1 LYTGVS
7 DFVQHSCSAFFLVI
21 VCTSSKV
28 VIKKFIICMLF
39 FQFFKCSFAA
49 ADNITDEI
57 SDSSKIT
64 RIEFEGNHLIDS
76 SYILDV
82 MDMKVGDVYSKELVQ
97 QNLRAIHKTG
107 YFSEKMKAIPIP
119 NDPESLTLRIYLEE
133 NIPITGFAV
142 TGNTV
147 VSTGE
152 ILSILNTLE
161 GQPQNLKTLNDA
173 IVNVEDL
180 YASKGYVLA
189 RVSDFNDD
197 PDGCVNITLEEGT
210 INSIAFEGNKKTKD
224 FVIERNILSSPG
236 SVYNEDIL
244 KADLMRLYSTQAFKD
259 VNRKIEKSDENP
271 NAYDVTI
278 VLEEQRT
285 GTISLGGGL
294 DTATGLFGQAG
305 FVENNFLGNGQ
316 RVGINFMAGT
326 GVIMSDSS
334 TLDHANLQAEVSFFE
349 PRLKGSDYSLLVKA
363 FGRDFGSYQVPLAVE
378 KRYGADVVLSR
389 PVKNYKNLMASLK
402 LGGEYIRVK
411 EGDYNKISKIYNQHN
426 IPISERSKQLQG
438 GTYITLGPSL
448 IYDTRDSM
456 LNPRDGVLVTL
467 RFNENINMTD
477 LDFTHGTL
485 SAGIKKYFPV
495 MKKSSFSLMARA
507 AGKLHGDMPEVM
519 AYSLGGP
526 YTVRG
531 YRMSTIGTGEG
542 FMLGSAELT
551 TPFFFLDRIEKAKF
565 LDNIKFS
572 LFVDAGHLYNGTITN
587 KLYNRPEYGIA
598 GGLGVKL
605 FIPGVGP
612 LSIDYGI
619 PFTNVGSGNKRGAF
633 SFGVGDVF

>member
-1 LYTGVS
+1 MKIRYIHLLLSIMFFCMTS
-7 DFVQHSCSAFFLVI
+7 FFCHSV
-21 VCTSSKV
+21 
-28 VIKKFIICMLF
+28 
-39 FQFFKCSFAA
+39 SFAA
-49 ADNITDEI
+49 SDDISSEI
-57 SDSSKIT
+57 SDNSKIT
-64 RIEFEGNHLIDS
+64 KIEFEGNHLINS
-76 SYILDV
+76 SDIVKV
-82 MDMKVGDVYSKELVQ
+82 MNMQIGDVYSKELVQ
-97 QNLRAIHKTG
+97 QNLKAIYKTG

-119 NDPESLTLRIYLEE
+119 NDPDSLTLKIYLEE

-152 ILSILNTLE
+152 ILNILSSLE
-161 GQPQNLKTLNDA
+161 GQPQNLRTLGDA
-173 IVNVEDL
+173 IANVEDL

-189 RVSDFNDD
+189 RVSNVQDD
-197 PDGCVNITLEEGT
+197 PDGCVNIEVQEGI
-210 INSIAFEGNKKTKD
+210 INSISFEGNKKTKD
-224 FVIERNILSSPG
+224 FVIERNILSTPG
-236 SVYNEDIL
+236 SVYNENTL
-244 KADLMRLYSTQAFKD
+244 KADLMRLYSTQAFRD
-259 VNRKIEKSDENP
+259 VNRKIDKSPDDP
-271 NAYDVTI
+271 NLYDVTI

-349 PRLKGSDYSLLVKA
+349 PRLKGTDNSLLVKA
-363 FGRDFGSYQVPLAVE
+363 FGRDFGSYQVPLAIE
-378 KRYGADVVLSR
+378 QRYGAEVVLSR
-389 PVKNYKNLMASLK
+389 PFKTYKNLLGSIK
-402 LGGEYIRVK
+402 LGGEYIKVK
-411 EGDYNKISKIYNQHN
+411 EGDANKIAGLYNQHN

-438 GTYITLGPSL
+438 GTYITIGPSL
-448 IYDTRDSM
+448 VYDTRDNV
-456 LNPRDGVLVTL
+456 LNPRSGVLATL
-467 RFNENINMTD
+467 RFNENVNITD
-477 LDFTHGTL
+477 FNYTHGTL
-485 SAGIKKYFPV
+485 AAGIKRYFPV

-507 AGKLHGDMPEVM
+507 AGKIHGDMPEVM

-542 FMLGSAELT
+542 FMMGSAELT
-551 TPFFFLDRIEKAKF
+551 TPFFFLDRIEKVKF

-572 LFVDAGHLYNGTITN
+572 LFVDAGHIYNGSITN

-598 GGLGVKL
+598 GGVGIKL

-619 PFTNVGSGNKRGAF
+619 PFTNVGEGNRRGAF
-633 SFGVGDVF
+633 SFGVGDIF

>member
-1 LYTGVS
+1 MKGIYKQLYTGVL
-7 DFVQHSCSAFFLVI
+7 FFCMVFFLIHATVLA
-21 VCTSSKV
+21 VE
-28 VIKKFIICMLF
+28 
-39 FQFFKCSFAA
+39 
-49 ADNITDEI
+49 DDITTDI

-64 RIEFEGNHLIDS
+64 KIEFEGNHLINDS
-76 SYILDV
+76 DIVKV
-82 MDMKVGDVYSKELVQ
+82 MNMQIGDIYSKELVQ
-97 QNLRAIHKTG
+97 QNLKAIYKTG

-119 NDPESLTLRIYLEE
+119 TDSDSLTLRIYLEE
-133 NIPITGFAV
+133 NIPV
-142 TGNTV
+142 TSFVISGNTV

-152 ILSILNTLE
+152 ILSILNPLE
-161 GQPQNLKTLNDA
+161 GQPQNLKTLGDA
-173 IVNVEDL
+173 VANIEDL

-189 RVSDFNDD
+189 RVSNVTDD
-197 PDGCVNITLEEGT
+197 PDGCVNIEMEEGI

-224 FVIERNILSSPG
+224 FVIERNILSTPG
-236 SVYNEDIL
+236 SVYNENTL
-244 KADLMRLYSTQAFKD
+244 KEDLMRLYSTQAFKD
-259 VNRKIEKSDENP
+259 VNRSIERCADNP
-271 NAYDVTI
+271 NLYDVTI
-278 VLEEQRT
+278 ILEEQRT
-285 GTISLGGGL
+285 GTISLGGGV

-334 TLDHANLQAEVSFFE
+334 TIDHANLQAEVSFFE
-349 PRLKGSDYSLLVKA
+349 PRLRGTDNALLVKA
-363 FGRDFGSYQVPLAVE
+363 FVRDFGSYQVPLAIE
-378 KRYGADVVLSR
+378 QRYGAEVVLSR
-389 PVKNYKNLMASLK
+389 PFKTYKNLMGSIK
-402 LGGEYIRVK
+402 LGGEYIKVK
-411 EGDYNKISKIYNQHN
+411 EGDFNKISQLYEQHN

-448 IYDTRDSM
+448 VYDTRDNV
-456 LNPRDGVLVTL
+456 LNPRSGVLATL
-467 RFNENINMTD
+467 RFNENINITD

-485 SAGIKKYFPV
+485 SAGIKRYFPV

-507 AGKLHGDMPEVM
+507 AGKIHGDMPEVM

-542 FMLGSAELT
+542 FMMASAELT

-572 LFVDAGHLYNGTITN
+572 VFIDAGQLFNGSITN
-587 KLYNRPEYGIA
+587 QLYNRPEYGIA
-598 GGLGVKL
+598 GGVGIKL

-619 PFTNVGSGNKRGAF
+619 PFTNVGEGNRRGAF
-633 SFGVGDVF
+633 SFGVGDIF

>member
-1 LYTGVS
+1 MKIINKYL
-7 DFVQHSCSAFFLVI
+7 
-21 VCTSSKV
+21 
-28 VIKKFIICMLF
+28 FISLFISGSMLF
-39 FQFFKCSFAA
+39 QMNASNASSDDIA
-49 ADNITDEI
+49 SDI
-57 SDSSKIT
+57 SDNSKIT
-64 RIEFEGNHLIDS
+64 KIEFEGNHLVDDADI
-76 SYILDV
+76 IKV
-82 MDMKVGDVYSKELVQ
+82 MDIRTGDIYTKESVQ
-97 QNLRAIHKTG
+97 QNLKNIYKTG

-119 NDPESLTLRIYLEE
+119 TSPEALTLRIYLEE
-133 NIPITGFAV
+133 NIPVTGFAIS
-142 TGNTV
+142 GNTV

-152 ILSILNTLE
+152 ILNVLNKLE
-161 GQPQNLKTLNDA
+161 GQPQNLKTLGNA
-173 IVNVEDL
+173 ITEVEDL

-189 RVSDFNDD
+189 RVSDAVDD
-197 PDGCVNITLEEGT
+197 PDGCININLEEGI

-224 FVIERNILSSPG
+224 FVIERNILSTPG
-236 SVYNEDIL
+236 SVYNENTIKD
-244 KADLMRLYSTQAFKD
+244 DLMRLYSTQAFKD
-259 VNRKIEKSDENP
+259 VNRSIEKSADNP
-271 NAYDVTI
+271 GAYDVTI

-334 TLDHANLQAEVSFFE
+334 TIDHANLQAEVSFFE
-349 PRLKGSDYSLLVKA
+349 PRLKGTDNSLLVKA
-363 FGRDFGSYQVPLAVE
+363 FGRDFGSYQVPLAIE

-389 PVKNYKNLMASLK
+389 PFKTYKHLLGSIK
-402 LGGEYIRVK
+402 LGGEYVKVK
-411 EGDYNKISKIYNQHN
+411 EGDYNQIARLYKQHH
-426 IPISERSKQLQG
+426 IPISQRSEQLQG
-438 GTYITLGPSL
+438 GTYISVGPSL
-448 IYDTRDSM
+448 VYDTRDNE
-456 LNPRDGVLVTL
+456 LNPRNGVLATL
-467 RFNENINMTD
+467 RFSENINITD
-477 LDFTHGTL
+477 FDYTHGTL
-485 SAGIKKYFPV
+485 SAGIKRYFPV
-495 MKKSSFSLMARA
+495 MKKSSFSLLARA
-507 AGKLHGDMPEVM
+507 AGNIHGDMPEVM

-565 LDNIKFS
+565 LDNIKLS
-572 LFVDAGHLYNGTITN
+572 LFIDAGQLFNGSITN

-598 GGLGVKL
+598 GGVGVKL

-619 PFTNVGSGNKRGAF
+619 PFTNVGRGNRRGAF
-633 SFGVGDVF
+633 SFGVGDIF

>member
-1 LYTGVS
+1 MKNRYIY
-7 DFVQHSCSAFFLVI
+7 AFL
-21 VCTSSKV
+21 
-28 VIKKFIICMLF
+28 FIIGNMLF
-39 FQFFKCSFAA
+39 QPVFAVQ
-49 ADNITDEI
+49 DETGFEI
-57 SDSSKIT
+57 SDNSKIT
-64 RIEFEGNHLIDS
+64 KIEFEGNHLVDDADI
-76 SYILDV
+76 IKV
-82 MDMKVGDVYSKELVQ
+82 MDMRIGDVYSKELVQ
-97 QNLRAIHKTG
+97 QNLKSIYKTG

-119 NDPESLTLRIYLEE
+119 SDPESVTLRIYLEE
-133 NIPITGFAV
+133 NIPITGFAIS
-142 TGNTV
+142 GNTV

-152 ILSILNTLE
+152 ILDILNTLE
-161 GQPQNLKTLNDA
+161 GQPQNLKTLGNA
-173 IVNVEDL
+173 IAQVEDL

-189 RVSDFNDD
+189 RVSDAEDD
-197 PDGCVNITLEEGT
+197 PDGCVNINLEEGV
-210 INSIAFEGNKKTKD
+210 INTIAFEGNKKTKD
-224 FVIERNILSSPG
+224 FVIERNILSTPG
-236 SVYNEDIL
+236 SVYNENTL

-259 VNRKIEKSDENP
+259 VNRSIEKSPDDP
-271 NAYDVTI
+271 DKYDVTI
-278 VLEEQRT
+278 ILEEQRT

-334 TLDHANLQAEVSFFE
+334 TVDHANLQAEVSFFE
-349 PRLKGSDYSLLVKA
+349 PRLKGTDNSLLVKA
-363 FGRDFGSYQVPLAVE
+363 FGRDFGSYQVPLAIE
-378 KRYGADVVLSR
+378 KRYGAEVVLSR
-389 PVKNYKNLMASLK
+389 PFKTYKNLMASMK
-402 LGGEYIRVK
+402 IGGEYIRVK
-411 EGDYNKISKIYNQHN
+411 EGDYNKISKLYAQHN
-426 IPISERSKQLQG
+426 IPISRRSEQLQG

-448 IYDTRDSM
+448 VYDTRDNG
-456 LNPRDGVLVTL
+456 LNPRSGVLATL
-467 RFNENINMTD
+467 RFNENVNLTD
-477 LDFTHGTL
+477 FDYTHGTL

-495 MKKSSFSLMARA
+495 MKKSSFSLLARA

-542 FMLGSAELT
+542 YMMGSAELT

-565 LDNIKFS
+565 LDNIKLT
-572 LFVDAGHLYNGTITN
+572 LFVDAGQLFSGSVTN

-598 GGLGVKL
+598 GGVGVKL

-619 PFTNVGSGNKRGAF
+619 PFTNVGDGNRRGAF
-633 SFGVGDVF
+633 SFGVGDIF

>member
-1 LYTGVS
+1 MKYKRKQLITGML
-7 DFVQHSCSAFFLVI
+7 FILMAFFQSHAV
-21 VCTSSKV
+21 
-28 VIKKFIICMLF
+28 
-39 FQFFKCSFAA
+39 FAA
-49 ADNITDEI
+49 PEDITSEI
-57 SDSSKIT
+57 SDGSKIT
-64 RIEFEGNHLIDS
+64 KIEFEGNHLINS
-76 SYILDV
+76 SDIV
-82 MDMKVGDVYSKELVQ
+82 KIMNMQIGDVYSKDLVQ
-97 QNLRAIHKTG
+97 QNLKAIYKTG

-119 NDPESLTLRIYLEE
+119 TDPDSLTLRIYVEE

-152 ILSILNTLE
+152 ILNILNDLE
-161 GQPQNLKTLNDA
+161 GQPQNLKTLTDA

-189 RVSDFNDD
+189 RVADFKDD
-197 PDGCVNITLEEGT
+197 PDGCINIEIDEGI

-224 FVIERNILSSPG
+224 FVIERNILSTAG
-236 SVYNEDIL
+236 SVYNENTL
-244 KADLMRLYSTQAFKD
+244 KEDLMRLFATQAFKD
-259 VNRKIEKSDENP
+259 VDRKIERSPEDPDK
-271 NAYDVTI
+271 YDVTI

-305 FVENNFLGNGQ
+305 FVENNFMGNGQ

-334 TLDHANLQAEVSFFE
+334 TIDHANLQAEVSFFE
-349 PRLKGSDYSLLVKA
+349 PRLRGTDNSLLVKA

-378 KRYGADVVLSR
+378 RRYGAEVVLSR
-389 PVKNYKNLMASLK
+389 PFKTYKNLMASMK
-402 LGGEYIRVK
+402 LGGEYIKVK
-411 EGDYNKISKIYNQHN
+411 EGDANKIAKLYDQHN

-448 IYDTRDSM
+448 VYDTRDNI
-456 LNPRDGVLVTL
+456 LNPRNGVLATL
-467 RFNENINMTD
+467 RFNENVNITD
-477 LDFTHGTL
+477 FDFTHGTL

-507 AGKLHGDMPEVM
+507 AGKIHGDMPEVM
-519 AYSLGGP
+519 AYNLGGP

-542 FMLGSAELT
+542 FMMGSAELT

-565 LDNIKFS
+565 LDNIKLS
-572 LFVDAGHLYNGTITN
+572 LFVDAGQLYNGTITN

-598 GGLGVKL
+598 GGVGIKL

-619 PFTNVGSGNKRGAF
+619 PFTNVGEGNRRGAF
-633 SFGVGDVF
+633 SFGVGDIF

>member
-1 LYTGVS
+1 MKNIYKNVFTS
-7 DFVQHSCSAFFLVI
+7 FVLLSMFTFGHAGFCD
-21 VCTSSKV
+21 TDGD
-28 VIKKFIICMLF
+28 II
-39 FQFFKCSFAA
+39 S
-49 ADNITDEI
+49 EI

-64 RIEFEGNHLIDS
+64 KIEFEGNHLINS
-76 SYILDV
+76 SDIINV
-82 MDMKVGDVYSKELVQ
+82 MNMRVGDTYSKELVQ
-97 QNLRAIHKTG
+97 QNLKAIYKTG

-119 NDPESLTLRIYLEE
+119 TNPDSLTLKIYLEE

-152 ILSILNTLE
+152 ILNIVNELE
-161 GQPQNLKTLNDA
+161 GQPQNLKILGDA
-173 IVNVEDL
+173 VSKVEDL
-180 YASKGYVLA
+180 YAEKGYVLA
-189 RVSDFNDD
+189 RVSNLQDD
-197 PDGCVNITLEEGT
+197 PDGCVNLEIEEGI

-224 FVIERNILSSPG
+224 FVIERNILSTPG
-236 SVYNEDIL
+236 SVYNENTL
-244 KADLMRLYSTQAFKD
+244 KSDLMRLYSTQAFKD
-259 VNRKIEKSDENP
+259 VNRSIEKCQENS
-271 NAYDVTI
+271 NLYDITI
-278 VLEEQRT
+278 ILEEQRT

-334 TLDHANLQAEVSFFE
+334 TVDHANLQAEISFFE
-349 PRLKGSDYSLLVKA
+349 PRLKGTENSLLVKA
-363 FGRDFGSYQVPLAVE
+363 FGRDFGSYQVPLAIE
-378 KRYGADVVLSR
+378 KRFGAEAVFAR
-389 PVKNYKNLMASLK
+389 PFKTYKNLLGSIK
-402 LGGEYIRVK
+402 IGGEYIKVK
-411 EGDYNKISKIYNQHN
+411 EGSADKIAALYKQHN

-438 GTYITLGPSL
+438 GTYFTLGPSL
-448 IYDTRDSM
+448 VYDTRDNT
-456 LNPRDGVLVTL
+456 LNPRSGVLATL
-467 RFNENINMTD
+467 RLNENINLSD
-477 LDFTHGTL
+477 LDFTHATL

-507 AGKLHGDMPEVM
+507 AGKIHGDMPEVM

-565 LDNIKFS
+565 LDNIKLS
-572 LFVDAGHLYNGTITN
+572 LFVDAGQLYNGTITN

-598 GGLGVKL
+598 GGVGVKL

-619 PFTNVGSGNKRGAF
+619 PFTNVGEGNRRGAF
-633 SFGVGDVF
+633 SFGVGDIF

>member
-1 LYTGVS
+1 MKRKNRKQLFTGILALCMAFIQACI
-7 DFVQHSCSAFFLVI
+7 FVYAAEDI
-21 VCTSSKV
+21 SS
-28 VIKKFIICMLF
+28 
-39 FQFFKCSFAA
+39 
-49 ADNITDEI
+49 EI

-64 RIEFEGNHLIDS
+64 KIEFEGNHLVNSDD
-76 SYILDV
+76 ILKV
-82 MDMKVGDVYSKELVQ
+82 MDMRVGDVYSKELVQ
-97 QNLRAIHKTG
+97 KNLRAIHNTG
-107 YFSEKMKAIPIP
+107 YFSEKMRAVPIP
-119 NDPESLTLRIYLEE
+119 NDPDSLTLKIYLEE
-133 NIPITGFAV
+133 NIPITDFAV

-152 ILSILNTLE
+152 ILSILNELE

-197 PDGCVNITLEEGT
+197 PDGCVNIEIEEGK
-210 INSIAFEGNKKTKD
+210 INSVSFEGNKKTKD
-224 FVIERNILSSPG
+224 FVIERNILSTPG
-236 SVYNEDIL
+236 SIYNEDTL
-244 KADLMRLYSTQAFKD
+244 KADLMRLYATQAFKD
-259 VNRKIEKSDENP
+259 VNRKIEKSDEDP

-294 DTATGLFGQAG
+294 DTTTGLFGQAG

-316 RVGINFMAGT
+316 RVAINFMAGT

-349 PRLKGSDYSLLVKA
+349 PRLKGTENSLLVKA
-363 FGRDFGSYQVPLAVE
+363 FGRDFGSYQVPLAIE
-378 KRYGADVVLSR
+378 QRYGADVVLSR
-389 PVKNYKNLMASLK
+389 PVKTYKNLVASFK
-402 LGGEYIRVK
+402 LGGEHIKVK
-411 EGDYNKISKIYNQHN
+411 EGDATKITQLYNQHN

-438 GTYITLGPSL
+438 GTYLTLGPSL
-448 IYDTRDSM
+448 VYDTRDNT
-456 LNPRDGVLVTL
+456 LNPRNGVLATL
-467 RFNENINMTD
+467 RFNENINVTD
-477 LDFTHGTL
+477 LDYTHGTL

-507 AGKLHGDMPEVM
+507 AGKIHGDMPEVM

-542 FMLGSAELT
+542 FMMGSAELT

-565 LDNIKFS
+565 LDNIKLS
-572 LFVDAGHLYNGTITN
+572 LFIDAGQLYNGSITN
-587 KLYNRPEYGIA
+587 ILYNRPEYGIA
-598 GGLGVKL
+598 GGVGVKL

-633 SFGVGDVF
+633 SFGVGDIF

>member
-1 LYTGVS
+1 MKGIYKQLYTGV
-7 DFVQHSCSAFFLVI
+7 
-21 VCTSSKV
+21 
-28 VIKKFIICMLF
+28 LF
-39 FQFFKCSFAA
+39 FCMVFFQIHATVLA
-49 ADNITDEI
+49 VEDDITTDI

-64 RIEFEGNHLIDS
+64 KIEFEGNHLINDS
-76 SYILDV
+76 DIVKV
-82 MDMKVGDVYSKELVQ
+82 MNMQIGDIYSKELVQ
-97 QNLRAIHKTG
+97 QNLKAIYKTG

-119 NDPESLTLRIYLEE
+119 TDSDSLTLRIYLEE
-133 NIPITGFAV
+133 NIPV
-142 TGNTV
+142 TSFVISGNTV

-152 ILSILNTLE
+152 ILSILNPLE
-161 GQPQNLKTLNDA
+161 GQPQNLKTLGDA
-173 IVNVEDL
+173 VANIEDL

-189 RVSDFNDD
+189 RVSNVTDD
-197 PDGCVNITLEEGT
+197 PDGCVNIEMEEGI

-224 FVIERNILSSPG
+224 FVIERNILSTPG
-236 SVYNEDIL
+236 SVYNENTL
-244 KADLMRLYSTQAFKD
+244 KEDLMRLYSTQAFKD
-259 VNRKIEKSDENP
+259 VNRSIERCADNP
-271 NAYDVTI
+271 NLYDVTI
-278 VLEEQRT
+278 ILEEQRT
-285 GTISLGGGL
+285 GTISLGGGV

-334 TLDHANLQAEVSFFE
+334 TIDHANLRAEVSFFE
-349 PRLKGSDYSLLVKA
+349 PRLRGTDNALLVKA
-363 FGRDFGSYQVPLAVE
+363 FVRDFGSYQVPLAIE
-378 KRYGADVVLSR
+378 QRYGAEVVLSR
-389 PVKNYKNLMASLK
+389 PFKTYKNLMGSIK
-402 LGGEYIRVK
+402 LGGEYIKVK
-411 EGDYNKISKIYNQHN
+411 EGDFNKISQLYEQHN

-448 IYDTRDSM
+448 VYDTRDNV
-456 LNPRDGVLVTL
+456 LNPRSGVLATL
-467 RFNENINMTD
+467 RFNENINITD

-485 SAGIKKYFPV
+485 SAGIKRYFPV

-507 AGKLHGDMPEVM
+507 AGKIHGDMPEVM

-542 FMLGSAELT
+542 FMMASAELT

-572 LFVDAGHLYNGTITN
+572 VFIDAGQLFNGSITN
-587 KLYNRPEYGIA
+587 QLYNRPEYGIA
-598 GGLGVKL
+598 GGVGIKL

-619 PFTNVGSGNKRGAF
+619 PFTNVGEGNRRGAF
-633 SFGVGDVF
+633 SFGVGDIF

>member
-1 LYTGVS
+1 MKNKHKQLFTSILFLGM
-7 DFVQHSCSAFFLVI
+7 AFLQVHASVFASQEDI
-21 VCTSSKV
+21 TS
-28 VIKKFIICMLF
+28 
-39 FQFFKCSFAA
+39 
-49 ADNITDEI
+49 EI
-57 SDSSKIT
+57 SDNSKIT
-64 RIEFEGNHLIDS
+64 KIEFEGNHLINS
-76 SYILDV
+76 SDIVKV
-82 MDMKVGDVYSKELVQ
+82 MNMQIGDVYSKELVQ
-97 QNLRAIHKTG
+97 QNLKAIYKTG

-119 NDPESLTLRIYLEE
+119 TDPDSLTLRIYLEE

-147 VSTGE
+147 VTTGE
-152 ILSILNTLE
+152 ILNILNSLE
-161 GQPQNLKTLNDA
+161 GQPQNLKTLSDA
-173 IVNVEDL
+173 VANVEDL
-180 YASKGYVLA
+180 YAAKGYVLA
-189 RVSDFNDD
+189 RVSDVQDD
-197 PDGCVNITLEEGT
+197 PDGCVNIEVEEGI
-210 INSIAFEGNKKTKD
+210 INSISFEGNKKTKD
-224 FVIERNILSSPG
+224 FVVERNILSTSG
-236 SVYNEDIL
+236 SVYNENTL
-244 KADLMRLYSTQAFKD
+244 KADLMRLYSTQAFRD
-259 VNRKIEKSDENP
+259 VNRKIDKNPDNP
-271 NAYDVTI
+271 NLYDVTI

-349 PRLKGSDYSLLVKA
+349 PRLKGTDNSLLVKA
-363 FGRDFGSYQVPLAVE
+363 FGRDFGSYQVPLAIE
-378 KRYGADVVLSR
+378 KRYGAEVVLSR
-389 PVKNYKNLMASLK
+389 PFKTYKNLMGSIK
-402 LGGEYIRVK
+402 LGGEYIKVK
-411 EGDYNKISKIYNQHN
+411 EGDANKIAQLYNQHN

-448 IYDTRDSM
+448 VYDTRDNV
-456 LNPRDGVLVTL
+456 LNPRNGVLATL

-477 LDFTHGTL
+477 FDYTHGTL
-485 SAGIKKYFPV
+485 SAGIKRYFPV

-507 AGKLHGDMPEVM
+507 AGKIHGDMPEVM

-542 FMLGSAELT
+542 FMMGSAELT

-565 LDNIKFS
+565 LDNIKLS
-572 LFVDAGHLYNGTITN
+572 LFIDAGHLYNGSITN

-598 GGLGVKL
+598 GGVGVKL

-619 PFTNVGSGNKRGAF
+619 PFTNVGEGNRRGAF

>member
-1 LYTGVS
+1 MKYKRKQLITGML
-7 DFVQHSCSAFFLVI
+7 FILMAFFQSHAV
-21 VCTSSKV
+21 
-28 VIKKFIICMLF
+28 
-39 FQFFKCSFAA
+39 FAA
-49 ADNITDEI
+49 PEDITSEI
-57 SDSSKIT
+57 SEGSKIT
-64 RIEFEGNHLIDS
+64 KIEFEGNHLINS
-76 SYILDV
+76 SDIV
-82 MDMKVGDVYSKELVQ
+82 KIMNMQIGDVYSKDLVQ
-97 QNLRAIHKTG
+97 QNLKAIYKTG

-119 NDPESLTLRIYLEE
+119 TDPDSLTLRIYVEE

-152 ILSILNTLE
+152 ILNILNDLE
-161 GQPQNLKTLNDA
+161 GQPQNIKTLTDA

-189 RVSDFNDD
+189 RVADFKDD
-197 PDGCVNITLEEGT
+197 PDGCINIEIDEGI

-224 FVIERNILSSPG
+224 FVIERNILSTAG
-236 SVYNEDIL
+236 SVYNENTL
-244 KADLMRLYSTQAFKD
+244 KEDLMRLFATQAFKD
-259 VNRKIEKSDENP
+259 VDRKIERSPEDPDK
-271 NAYDVTI
+271 YDVTI

-305 FVENNFLGNGQ
+305 FVENNFMGNGQ

-334 TLDHANLQAEVSFFE
+334 TIDHANLQAEVSFFE
-349 PRLKGSDYSLLVKA
+349 PRLRGTDNSLLVKA

-378 KRYGADVVLSR
+378 RRYGAEVVLSR
-389 PVKNYKNLMASLK
+389 PFKTYKNLMASMK
-402 LGGEYIRVK
+402 LGGEYIKVK
-411 EGDYNKISKIYNQHN
+411 EGDANKIAKLYDQHN

-448 IYDTRDSM
+448 VYDTRDNI
-456 LNPRDGVLVTL
+456 LNPRNGVLATL
-467 RFNENINMTD
+467 RFNENVNITD
-477 LDFTHGTL
+477 FDFTHGTL

-507 AGKLHGDMPEVM
+507 AGKIHGDMPEVM
-519 AYSLGGP
+519 AYNLGGP

-542 FMLGSAELT
+542 FMMGSAELT

-565 LDNIKFS
+565 LDNIKLS
-572 LFVDAGHLYNGTITN
+572 LFVDAGQLYNGTITN

-598 GGLGVKL
+598 GGVGIKL

-619 PFTNVGSGNKRGAF
+619 PFTNVGEGNRRGAF
-633 SFGVGDVF
+633 SFGVGDIF